1 MTQEEICKIVC
12 DCISQVGLAPGDWD
26 QAACEA
32 SRTEDLGLSDEDI
45 SALQACIQEKVQEQ
59 GCTAILGP
67 SQWRDAETVGRY
79 CKTVHRR
86 TNCPA

>member
-32 SRTEDLGLSDEDI
+32 SRTEDLSFGEADI
-45 SALQACIQEKVQEQ
+45 SSLQECIKQKVQEQ
-59 GCTAILGP
+59 GCTAMLGH
-67 SQWRDAETVGRY
+67 SQWESADTVKRY
-79 CKTVHRR
+79 CEMVFFN
-86 TNCPA
+86 TNCPE